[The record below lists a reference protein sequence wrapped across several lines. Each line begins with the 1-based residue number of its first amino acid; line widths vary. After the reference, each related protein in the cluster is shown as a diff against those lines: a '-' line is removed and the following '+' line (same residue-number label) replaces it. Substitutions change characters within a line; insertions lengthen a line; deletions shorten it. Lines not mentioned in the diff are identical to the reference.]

1 MFNASMQK
9 AGARAGQ
16 AVAKALMLC
25 CLTAVV
31 AAPLHAER
39 LKDIARVE
47 GVRSNQIIGYGLVV
61 GLDGTGD
68 NSPFT
73 DQTFR
78 NMMNNFG
85 VTLPPGINPKSKNV
99 AAVTVHAQLP
109 PFVKPGQT
117 IDITVSSLGNA
128 ESLRGGS
135 LLMTPMKGA
144 DGQVYA
150 MAQGSLIVGGISAGG
165 ADGSR
170 ITVNIPSAGRIPDGA
185 TVERAVASPFVNG
198 DSITFNLN
206 NPDFT
211 TAKRLVEAINAM
223 LGPDMAYARDAASV
237 AVKAP
242 RDASQR
248 VSFLSILENITIE
261 PGEEPARVVVNSR
274 TGTIVVGQNV
284 RVTAAAVTHGSM
296 SVTIA
301 ENPTVVQPNAFA
313 GGETAVVPDT
323 QIEITQED
331 ARMFKFGPAATLNEI
346 VQAVNQVGAA
356 PGDVMAILEAL
367 KQAGALRAELIVI

>member
-1 MFNASMQK
+1 MTPTVSLRSGTRLLMRLFLLAVICVLGLSS
-9 AGARAGQ
+9 GQ
-16 AVAKALMLC
+16 LQ
-25 CLTAVV
+25 
-31 AAPLHAER
+31 AER
-39 LKDIARVE
+39 VKDIARVD

-78 NMMNNFG
+78 NMMNSFG
-85 VTLPPGINPKSKNV
+85 VTVPPNVNPKSKNV
-99 AAVTVHAQLP
+99 AAVTVHADLP

-128 ESLRGGS
+128 KSLRGGS
-135 LLMTPMKGA
+135 LLMTPLKGA

-150 MAQGSLIVGGISAGG
+150 MGQGNLIVGGISAGG
-165 ADGSR
+165 ADGSK
-170 ITVNIPSAGRIPDGA
+170 ITVNIPSAGRIPGGA
-185 TVERAVASPFVNG
+185 TVERAVPSSFSNG
-198 DSITFNLN
+198 DTITFNLN

-211 TAKRLVEAINAM
+211 TAKRLVEAINGL
-223 LGPDMAYARDAASV
+223 LGPDMAFARDAASV

-242 RDASQR
+242 RDNSQR
-248 VSFLSILENITIE
+248 VSFLSILENLTVE
-261 PGEEPARVVVNSR
+261 PGEEAARVVVNSR

-301 ENPTVVQPNAFA
+301 ENPEAVQPNPF
-313 GGETAVVPDT
+313 GEGDTVVVPDT
-323 QIEITQED
+323 EIAITQEN

>member
-1 MFNASMQK
+1 M
-9 AGARAGQ
+9 
-16 AVAKALMLC
+16 V
-25 CLTAVV
+25 CLLVSLSGVV
-31 AAPLHAER
+31 NAER
-39 LKDIARVE
+39 LKDIAQVD

-68 NSPFT
+68 NNPFT

-85 VTLPPGINPKSKNV
+85 VTVPPNVDPKSKNV
-99 AAVTVHAQLP
+99 AAVTVHANLP

-128 ESLRGGS
+128 KSLRGGS

-144 DGQVYA
+144 DGEVYA
-150 MAQGSLIVGGISAGG
+150 MAQGNLIVGGISAGG
-165 ADGSR
+165 AEGSR

-185 TVERAVASPFVNG
+185 TVERAVPSPFANG
-198 DSITFNLN
+198 DSITFNLM

-211 TAKRLVEAINAM
+211 TAKRLVEAINSL
-223 LGPDMAYARDAASV
+223 LGPDMAYARDAASI

-242 RDASQR
+242 RDTSQR

-261 PGEEPARVVVNSR
+261 PGEERARVVVNSR
-274 TGTIVVGQNV
+274 TGTIVVGKNV

-301 ENPTVVQPNAFA
+301 ENPEVVQPNAFG

-323 QIEITQED
+323 EIVITQEE

>member
-1 MFNASMQK
+1 MATDPQNRAPMWTVRW
-9 AGARAGQ
+9 ARALLVLWLAG
-16 AVAKALMLC
+16 LFS
-25 CLTAVV
+25 
-31 AAPLHAER
+31 APLAAER

-73 DQTFR
+73 DQTLR

-85 VTLPPGINPKSKNV
+85 VTLPPNTNPKAKNV
-99 AAVTVHAQLP
+99 AAVTVHASLP
-109 PFVKPGQT
+109 AFVKPGQT
-117 IDITVSSLGNA
+117 IDVTVSSLGNA

-135 LLMTPMKGA
+135 LLMTPLKGA

-150 MAQGSLIVGGISAGG
+150 MAQGNLIVGGISAGG

-185 TVERAVASPFVNG
+185 TVERAVPSPFANG
-198 DSITFNLN
+198 DTITFNLN

-211 TAKRLVEAINAM
+211 TAKRLVEAVNGM
-223 LGPDMAYARDAASV
+223 LGPDMAYARDAASI

-242 RDASQR
+242 RDTSQR
-248 VSFLSILENITIE
+248 VSFLSILENITVE

-274 TGTIVVGQNV
+274 TGTIVIGQNV

-296 SVTIA
+296 TVTIA
-301 ENPTVVQPNAFA
+301 ENPQVVQPNPFA
-313 GGETAVVPDT
+313 GGDTAVVPET
-323 QIEITQED
+323 EIEITQED